1 MAHDG
6 LMNVD
11 LAEQLASLRK
21 EFGALKKAVA
31 GRSSDLYEDAGET
44 LSDYFSDVS
53 QRIVPRF
60 RRQARAV
67 ERVAY
72 DHPAAVAAVGLLVI
86 ALMAGLLLGT
96 RSSDEPAQSRSPV
109 RRTRPAAGRR
119 S

>member
-31 GRSSDLYEDAGET
+31 GRSSDFYE
-44 LSDYFSDVS
+44 
-53 QRIVPRF
+53 I
-60 RRQARAV
+60 RRWRPSLH
-67 ERVAY
+67 VAL
-72 DHPAAVAAVGLLVI
+72 P
-86 ALMAGLLLGT
+86 
-96 RSSDEPAQSRSPV
+96 SP
-109 RRTRPAAGRR
+109 